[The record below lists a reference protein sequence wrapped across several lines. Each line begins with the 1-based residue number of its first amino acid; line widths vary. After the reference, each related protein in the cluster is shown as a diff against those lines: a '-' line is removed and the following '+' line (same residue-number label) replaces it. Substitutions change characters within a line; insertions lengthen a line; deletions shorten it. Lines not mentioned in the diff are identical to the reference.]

1 MRLVIISGRSGSGKS
16 TALNMLEDLGYYCV
30 DNLPA
35 GLMPD
40 FASQAALE
48 LNASAVPENAPTP
61 GHIKHIAIGI
71 DARNLAS
78 NLEQFP
84 NLVRQIPEDIK
95 VNIVFLDANDA
106 TLIKRFSETRRK
118 HPLSNS
124 MVSLSE
130 ALAVESHRL
139 ENIAAMADLNVDTSD
154 MNLHQLRQLIRDR
167 VVSKSEVGLSLMF
180 QSFGFK
186 GHLPIDSDFVFDV
199 RCLPNPY
206 WQVELRDYSGKDK
219 PIQEYLGKHSEVTQM
234 LEDIKTF
241 IANWLPYFES
251 GNRSYL
257 TVSIGCTGGKHRSV
271 YLAERLREYFSKILK
286 DVQVRHRELD
296 TKSQVSGTRRAET
309 ENQESLT

>member
-40 FASQAALE
+40 FATQAALE
-48 LNASAVPENAPTP
+48 QNTWQSGDGESPNSPD
-61 GHIKHIAIGI
+61 KHIAIGI

-78 NLEQFP
+78 NLEQFSS
-84 NLVRQIPEDIK
+84 LVKQIPADIK

-118 HPLSNS
+118 HPLSNHK
-124 MVSLSE
+124 VSLSE
-130 ALAVESHRL
+130 ALAIESQRL
-139 ENIAAMADLNVDTSD
+139 ENIASMADLNVDTSEL
-154 MNLHQLRQLIRDR
+154 NLHQLRQVIRDR

-186 GHLPIDSDFVFDV
+186 GKIPIDSDFVFDV

-206 WQVELRDYSGKDK
+206 WQIELREFTGKDE
-219 PIQEYLGKHSEVTQM
+219 PIQNYLGQHNEVAQM
-234 LEDIKTF
+234 LGDIKQFVT
-241 IANWLPYFES
+241 NWLPHFES

-257 TVSIGCTGGKHRSV
+257 TVSIGCTGGRHRSV
-271 YLAERLREYFSKILK
+271 YLAERLRDHFSKTLK
-286 DVQVRHRELD
+286 DVQVRHRELGSD
-296 TKSQVSGTRRAET
+296 NQNKSDKTLAEAASIT
-309 ENQESLT
+309 